1 MNDTCWQ
8 FTCGTIPGQTE
19 EYSPQSAEPS
29 LPNQITDTAK
39 NCPCNSATL
48 TLSGSGEQLGDLVYH
63 GGQAHGAIPHQVQ
76 DRPVSLGKRSRILN
90 DRPLVLGVIGTRLD
104 NDHVLTTTQ
113 HAAFHESA
121 A

>member
-1 MNDTCWQ
+1 MNDTRWQ
-8 FTCGTIPGQTE
+8 FTRGTITWQTK

-29 LPNQITDTAK
+29 LANQITDTAK
-39 NCPCNSATL
+39 NCPCNSTAL
-48 TLSGSGEQLGDLVYH
+48 TFSGSGEQLGDLVHH

-76 DRPVSLGKRSRILN
+76 DGPVSLGKRSRILN
-90 DRPLVLGVIGTRLD
+90 DRPLVLGVIGIMLD